1 MRKKIAIIL
10 IICVLI
16 LGFWLVYDHKKTT
29 ERLKYNCRFLD
40 NFSERVDDWFN
51 NIVECYGFLF
61 ITYPFQEKYYTISDY
76 NSHLNIAEV
85 ESTDDINL
93 VGNKIYFKP
102 ISLYYASSGSDYWF
116 TYFDGTEQKKFEA
129 DSIDKLPKYLVID
142 IMTTAVT
149 PYVNFED
156 IPVEE
161 RANFK
166 VK

>member
-1 MRKKIAIIL
+1 MKKTIVIIL
-10 IICVLI
+10 IVCVLI
-16 LGFWLVYDHKKTT
+16 LGFWLVYYYRTNSKRIAD
-29 ERLKYNCRFLD
+29 NCRLVNEKLEIID
-40 NFSERVDDWFN
+40 QWSVAD
-51 NIVECYGFLF
+51 CYGFIVLF
-61 ITYPFQEKYYTISDY
+61 LPLQEKYYSVSDY
-76 NSHLNIAEV
+76 TNHRSIAEV

-102 ISLYYASSGSDYWF
+102 VSLSHAYSLGDYWF
-116 TYFDGTEQKKFEA
+116 NYFDGTEQKKFEA

>member
-1 MRKKIAIIL
+1 MKKTIVIIL
-10 IICVLI
+10 IVCVLI
-16 LGFWLVYDHKKTT
+16 LGFLLVYYYRTNSKRIAD
-29 ERLKYNCRFLD
+29 NCRLVNEKLEIID
-40 NFSERVDDWFN
+40 QWSVAD
-51 NIVECYGFLF
+51 CYGFIVLF
-61 ITYPFQEKYYTISDY
+61 LPLQEKYYSVSDY
-76 NSHLNIAEV
+76 TNHRSIAEV

-102 ISLYYASSGSDYWF
+102 VSLYYIGGDNF
-116 TYFDGTEQKKFEA
+116 TFLYFDGTEQKKFEA

>member
-1 MRKKIAIIL
+1 MKKTIVIIL
-10 IICVLI
+10 IVCVLI
-16 LGFWLVYDHKKTT
+16 LGFLLVYYYRTNSKRIAD
-29 ERLKYNCRFLD
+29 NCRLVNEKLEIID
-40 NFSERVDDWFN
+40 QWSVAD
-51 NIVECYGFLF
+51 CYGFIVLF
-61 ITYPFQEKYYTISDY
+61 LPLQEKYYSVSDY
-76 NSHLNIAEV
+76 TNHRSIAEV